1 MNWQDKGYLLSLN
14 KYNENSSIAE
24 FFTETNGKV
33 VGVIFGSTSKKI
45 KNYLLIGNKF
55 HINSKLREDGR
66 LGYLKVEIDE
76 IKTPVYLENKK
87 KLFCIIYCMN
97 LIKILTAENEN
108 NVEIY
113 HLLEKLFKII
123 ELDNWLVEFLY
134 LELNILKSIGYDINF
149 KDYVVDRGINGQTK
163 YVVDSSQK
171 IIPNFLIDK
180 NIGPE
185 NLKDIYSG
193 FSIVGDFLDKTIIKP
208 NNKNY
213 PSSRNDFVD
222 LLKYSSCST

>member
-1 MNWQDKGYLLSLN
+1 MNWQDKGYLISLN

-24 FFTETNGKV
+24 FYTENNGKI

-45 KNYLLIGNKF
+45 KSYLLIGNKF

-87 KLFCIIYCMN
+87 KLFCIIYFMN

-108 NVEIY
+108 NIVIFN
-113 HLLEKLFKII
+113 LLEKLFKII

-149 KDYVVDRGINGQTK
+149 KDYVVDKNINGQTK
-163 YVVDSSQK
+163 YIVDSSQK

-180 NIGPE
+180 NISPE
-185 NLKDIYSG
+185 NLKDIYNG

-213 PSSRNDFVD
+213 PSSRNDFVN
-222 LLKYSSCST
+222 LLK

>member
-45 KNYLLIGNKF
+45 KSYLLIGNKF

-97 LIKILTAENEN
+97 LIKILTVENESN
-108 NVEIY
+108 MEIY
-113 HLLEKLFKII
+113 SLLEKLFKII
-123 ELDNWLVEFLY
+123 DFDNWLVEFLFI
-134 LELNILKSIGYDINF
+134 ELNIFKSIGYDINF
-149 KDYVVDRGINGQTK
+149 KDYVVNKNINGASK

-180 NIGPE
+180 KIIPE
-185 NLKDIYSG
+185 NTKDIYSG
-193 FSIVGDFLDKTIIKP
+193 YSIVGDFLDKTIIKP
-208 NNKNY
+208 NNKSF
-213 PSSRNDFVD
+213 PSSRNDFTN
-222 LLKYSSCST
+222 LLK

>member
-24 FFTETNGKV
+24 FYTENNGKI

-45 KNYLLIGNKF
+45 KSYLLIGNKF

-108 NVEIY
+108 NIEIFN
-113 HLLEKLFKII
+113 LLEKLFKII

-149 KDYVVDRGINGQTK
+149 KDYVVDKNINGQTK
-163 YVVDSSQK
+163 YIVDSSQK

-180 NIGPE
+180 EISPE
-185 NLKDIYSG
+185 NLKDIYKG

-213 PSSRNDFVD
+213 PSSRNDFVN
-222 LLKYSSCST
+222 LLK

>member
-1 MNWQDKGYLLSLN
+1 
-14 KYNENSSIAE
+14 
-24 FFTETNGKV
+24 
-33 VGVIFGSTSKKI
+33 
-45 KNYLLIGNKF
+45 
-55 HINSKLREDGR
+55 
-66 LGYLKVEIDE
+66 
-76 IKTPVYLENKK
+76 
-87 KLFCIIYCMN
+87 MN
-97 LIKILTAENEN
+97 LIKILTVENEN

-113 HLLEKLFKII
+113 NLLEKLFKII

-149 KDYVVDRGINGQTK
+149 KDYVVDKNINGQTT
-163 YVVDSSQK
+163 YIVDSSQK

-180 NIGPE
+180 NISPE

-213 PSSRNDFVD
+213 PSSRNDFVN
-222 LLKYSSCST
+222 LLK

>member
-24 FFTETNGKV
+24 FFTENNGKV

-45 KNYLLIGNKF
+45 KSYLLIGNKF

-97 LIKILTAENEN
+97 LIKILTVENESN
-108 NVEIY
+108 MEIY
-113 HLLEKLFKII
+113 FLLEKLFKII
-123 ELDNWLVEFLY
+123 DVDNWLVEFLY

-149 KDYVVDRGINGQTK
+149 KDYVVNKNINGQTK

-180 NIGPE
+180 KIIPE
-185 NLKDIYSG
+185 NTKDIYSG
-193 FSIVGDFLDKTIIKP
+193 YSIVGDFLDKTIIKP
-208 NNKNY
+208 NNKSF
-213 PSSRNDFVD
+213 PSSRNDFVN
-222 LLKYSSCST
+222 LLK

>member
-24 FFTETNGKV
+24 FYTENNGKI

-45 KNYLLIGNKF
+45 KSYLLIGNKF
-55 HINSKLREDGR
+55 HINSKIREDGR

-87 KLFCIIYCMN
+87 KLFCIIYCVN

-108 NVEIY
+108 NIEIY
-113 HLLEKLFKII
+113 NLLEKLFKII
-123 ELDNWLVEFLY
+123 EFDNWLVEFLY
-134 LELNILKSIGYDINF
+134 LELNILKSVGYDINF
-149 KDYVVDRGINGQTK
+149 KDYVVNKNINGQTK
-163 YVVDSSQK
+163 YIVDSSQK

-180 NIGPE
+180 NISPE
-185 NLKDIYSG
+185 NLKEIYNG

-213 PSSRNDFVD
+213 PSSRNDFVN
-222 LLKYSSCST
+222 LLK

>member
-24 FFTETNGKV
+24 FFTENNGKV

-45 KNYLLIGNKF
+45 KSYLLIGNKF

-87 KLFCIIYCMN
+87 KLFCFIYCMN
-97 LIKILTAENEN
+97 LVKILTVENESN
-108 NVEIY
+108 MEIY
-113 HLLEKLFKII
+113 SLLEKLFKII
-123 ELDNWLVEFLY
+123 DFDNWLVEFLY

-149 KDYVVDRGINGQTK
+149 KDYVVNKNINGETK

-180 NIGPE
+180 NIIPK
-185 NLKDIYSG
+185 NIKDIYSG
-193 FSIVGDFLDKTIIKP
+193 YSIVGDFLDKTIIKP
-208 NNKNY
+208 NNKSF
-213 PSSRNDFVD
+213 PSSRNDFIN
-222 LLKYSSCST
+222 LLK

>member
-24 FFTETNGKV
+24 FYTENNGKI

-45 KNYLLIGNKF
+45 KSYLLIGNKF

-66 LGYLKVEIDE
+66 LGYLKIEIDE
-76 IKTPVYLENKK
+76 IKTPIYLENKK

-108 NVEIY
+108 NIEIY
-113 HLLEKLFKII
+113 NLLEKLYKII
-123 ELDNWLVEFLY
+123 DLDNWLVEFLY

-149 KDYVVDRGINGQTK
+149 KDYVIDKNINGQTR
-163 YVVDSSQK
+163 YIVDSSQK

-180 NIGPE
+180 NISPE

-193 FSIVGDFLDKTIIKP
+193 YSIVGEFLDKTIIKP
-208 NNKNY
+208 NNRNY
-213 PSSRNDFVD
+213 PSSRNDFVN
-222 LLKYSSCST
+222 LLK

>member
-24 FFTETNGKV
+24 FYTENNGKI

-45 KNYLLIGNKF
+45 KSYLLIGNKF
-55 HINSKLREDGR
+55 HINSKIREDGR

-97 LIKILTAENEN
+97 LVKILTAENEN

-113 HLLEKLFKII
+113 NLLEKLFKII
-123 ELDNWLVEFLY
+123 EFDNWLVEFLY
-134 LELNILKSIGYDINF
+134 LELNIFKSIGYDINF
-149 KDYVVDRGINGQTK
+149 KDYVVDKSINGQTK
-163 YVVDSSQK
+163 YIVDSSQK

-180 NIGPE
+180 NISPE
-185 NLKDIYSG
+185 NLKDIHSG

-213 PSSRNDFVD
+213 PTSRNDFLN
-222 LLKYSSCST
+222 LLK

>member
-24 FFTETNGKV
+24 FYTENNGKI

-45 KNYLLIGNKF
+45 KSYLLIGNKF
-55 HINSKLREDGR
+55 HINSNLREDGR

-113 HLLEKLFKII
+113 NLLEKLFKII

-149 KDYVVDRGINGQTK
+149 KDYVVDKSINGQTK
-163 YVVDSSQK
+163 YIVDSSQK

-180 NIGPE
+180 NISPE
-185 NLKDIYSG
+185 NLKDIHSG

-213 PSSRNDFVD
+213 PSSRNDFVN
-222 LLKYSSCST
+222 LLK

>member
-24 FFTETNGKV
+24 FYTENNGKI

-45 KNYLLIGNKF
+45 KSYLLIGNKF

-97 LIKILTAENEN
+97 LIKILTAENEAN
-108 NVEIY
+108 IEIY
-113 HLLEKLFKII
+113 NLIEKLF
-123 ELDNWLVEFLY
+123 ELFDLDNWLVEFLY

-149 KDYVVDRGINGQTK
+149 KNYVVDKKINGKTK
-163 YVVDSSQK
+163 YIVNTIQK
-171 IIPNFLIDK
+171 VIPNFLIDK
-180 NIGPE
+180 NVNPE

-193 FSIVGDFLDKTIIKP
+193 YLIVGDFLDKTIIKP

-213 PSSRNDFVD
+213 PSSRNDFVN
-222 LLKYSSCST
+222 LLK

>member
-24 FFTETNGKV
+24 FFTENNGKV

-45 KNYLLIGNKF
+45 KSYLLIGNKF
-55 HINSKLREDGR
+55 HINSKLRADGR
-66 LGYLKVEIDE
+66 LGYLQVEIDE

-97 LIKILTAENEN
+97 LIKILTVENESN
-108 NVEIY
+108 MEIY
-113 HLLEKLFKII
+113 SLLGKLFKII
-123 ELDNWLVEFLY
+123 DLDNWLVEFLY

-149 KDYVVDRGINGQTK
+149 KDYVVNKNINGQTK

-180 NIGPE
+180 KIIPE
-185 NLKDIYSG
+185 NTKDIYSG
-193 FSIVGDFLDKTIIKP
+193 YSIVGDFLDKTIIKP
-208 NNKNY
+208 NNKSY
-213 PSSRNDFVD
+213 PSSRNDFIN
-222 LLKYSSCST
+222 LIK

>member
-24 FFTETNGKV
+24 FYTENNGKI
-33 VGVIFGSTSKKI
+33 VGIIFGSTSKKI
-45 KNYLLIGNKF
+45 KSYLLIGNKF
-55 HINSKLREDGR
+55 HINSKIREDGR

-108 NVEIY
+108 NIEIY
-113 HLLEKLFKII
+113 NLLEKLFKLI
-123 ELDNWLVEFLY
+123 ESDNWLVEFLY
-134 LELNILKSIGYDINF
+134 LELNILKSVGYDINF
-149 KDYVVDRGINGQTK
+149 RDYVVDKNINGQIK
-163 YVVDSSQK
+163 YIVVSSQK

-180 NIGPE
+180 NISPE
-185 NLKDIYSG
+185 NLKDIYNG

-213 PSSRNDFVD
+213 PSSRNDFLN
-222 LLKYSSCST
+222 LLK

>member
-24 FFTETNGKV
+24 FYTENNGKI

-45 KNYLLIGNKF
+45 KSYLLIGNKF
-55 HINSKLREDGR
+55 HINSKIREDGR

-108 NVEIY
+108 NIDIY
-113 HLLEKLFKII
+113 NLLEKLFKII

-149 KDYVVDRGINGQTK
+149 KDYVIDKSINGQTK

-180 NIGPE
+180 NISPE

-213 PSSRNDFVD
+213 PSSRNDFVN
-222 LLKYSSCST
+222 LLK

>member
-14 KYNENSSIAE
+14 KFNENSSIAE
-24 FFTETNGKV
+24 FYTENNGKI

-45 KNYLLIGNKF
+45 KSYLLIGNKF

-97 LIKILTAENEN
+97 LIKILTVENEN

-113 HLLEKLFKII
+113 NLLEKLFKII

-149 KDYVVDRGINGQTK
+149 KDYVVDKSINGQTK
-163 YVVDSSQK
+163 YIVDSSQK

-180 NIGPE
+180 NISPE

-213 PSSRNDFVD
+213 PSSRNDFVN
-222 LLKYSSCST
+222 LLK

>member
-24 FFTETNGKV
+24 FYTENNGKI

-45 KNYLLIGNKF
+45 KSYLLIGNKF

-97 LIKILTAENEN
+97 LIKILTVENEN
-108 NVEIY
+108 NIEIY
-113 HLLEKLFKII
+113 NLLEKLFKII
-123 ELDNWLVEFLY
+123 EFDNWLVEFLY
-134 LELNILKSIGYDINF
+134 LELNILKSIGYDISF
-149 KDYVVDRGINGQTK
+149 KDYVVDKNINGQTK
-163 YVVDSSQK
+163 YIVNSSQK

-180 NIGPE
+180 NISPE

-213 PSSRNDFVD
+213 PSSRNDFVN
-222 LLKYSSCST
+222 LLK

>member
-1 MNWQDKGYLLSLN
+1 MNWQDKGYLISLN

-24 FFTETNGKV
+24 FYTENNGKI
-33 VGVIFGSTSKKI
+33 VGIIFGSTSKKI
-45 KNYLLIGNKF
+45 KSYLLIGNKF

-87 KLFCIIYCMN
+87 KLICIIYCMN

-113 HLLEKLFKII
+113 NLLEKLFKII

-149 KDYVVDRGINGQTK
+149 KDYVVNKNINGQTK
-163 YVVDSSQK
+163 YIVDSSQK

-180 NIGPE
+180 KISPE
-185 NLKDIYSG
+185 NLKDIYKG

-213 PSSRNDFVD
+213 PSSRNDFVN
-222 LLKYSSCST
+222 LLK

>member
-24 FFTETNGKV
+24 FYTENNGKI

-45 KNYLLIGNKF
+45 KSYLLIGNKF

-113 HLLEKLFKII
+113 NLLEKLFKII

-149 KDYVVDRGINGQTK
+149 KDYVVNKNINGQTK
-163 YVVDSSQK
+163 YIVDSSQK

-180 NIGPE
+180 KSSPE
-185 NLKDIYSG
+185 NLKDIYTG

-213 PSSRNDFVD
+213 PSSRNDFVN
-222 LLKYSSCST
+222 LLK

>member
-24 FFTETNGKV
+24 FYTENNGKI

-45 KNYLLIGNKF
+45 KSYLLIGNKF
-55 HINSKLREDGR
+55 HINSKLREDGS

-113 HLLEKLFKII
+113 NLLEKLFKII

-149 KDYVVDRGINGQTK
+149 KDYVVDKSINGQTK
-163 YVVDSSQK
+163 YIVDSSQK

-180 NIGPE
+180 NISPE
-185 NLKDIYSG
+185 SLTDIYSG

-213 PSSRNDFVD
+213 PSSRNDFVN
-222 LLKYSSCST
+222 LLK

>member
-45 KNYLLIGNKF
+45 KSYLLIGNKF

-97 LIKILTAENEN
+97 LIKILTVENESN
-108 NVEIY
+108 MEIY
-113 HLLEKLFKII
+113 FLLEKLFKII
-123 ELDNWLVEFLY
+123 DLDNWLVEFLY
-134 LELNILKSIGYDINF
+134 LELKIFKSIGYDINF
-149 KDYVVDRGINGQTK
+149 KDYVVNKNINGTSK

-180 NIGPE
+180 KIIPE
-185 NLKDIYSG
+185 NIKDIYSG
-193 FSIVGDFLDKTIIKP
+193 YLIVGDFLDKTIIKP
-208 NNKNY
+208 NNKNF
-213 PSSRNDFVD
+213 PSSRTDFIN
-222 LLKYSSCST
+222 LLK

>member
-24 FFTETNGKV
+24 FFTKNNGKV

-45 KNYLLIGNKF
+45 KSYLLIGNKF

-97 LIKILTAENEN
+97 LIKILTVENESN
-108 NVEIY
+108 MEIY
-113 HLLEKLFKII
+113 FLLEKLFKII
-123 ELDNWLVEFLY
+123 DLDNWLVEFLY
-134 LELNILKSIGYDINF
+134 LELNILRSIGYDINF
-149 KDYVVDRGINGQTK
+149 KDYVINKNINGRTK

-180 NIGPE
+180 KIFPE
-185 NLKDIYSG
+185 NLKDLYNG
-193 FSIVGDFLDKTIIKP
+193 YSIVGDFLDKTIIKP
-208 NNKNY
+208 NNKSF
-213 PSSRNDFVD
+213 PSSRNDFIN
-222 LLKYSSCST
+222 LLK

>member
-24 FFTETNGKV
+24 FYTENNGKI

-45 KNYLLIGNKF
+45 KSYLLIGNKF

-108 NVEIY
+108 NIEIY
-113 HLLEKLFKII
+113 NLLEKLFKII

-149 KDYVVDRGINGQTK
+149 RDYVVDKSINGQTK
-163 YVVDSSQK
+163 YIVDSSQK

-180 NIGPE
+180 NIRPE
-185 NLKDIYSG
+185 NLKEIYNAY
-193 FSIVGDFLDKTIIKP
+193 SIVGDFLDKTIIKA

-213 PSSRNDFVD
+213 PSSRNDFVN
-222 LLKYSSCST
+222 LLK

>member
-24 FFTETNGKV
+24 FYTENNGKI

-45 KNYLLIGNKF
+45 KSYLLIGNKF

-113 HLLEKLFKII
+113 NLLEKLFKII

-149 KDYVVDRGINGQTK
+149 KDYVVDKNINGQTK
-163 YVVDSSQK
+163 YIVDSSQK

-180 NIGPE
+180 NISPE

-213 PSSRNDFVD
+213 PSSRNDFVN
-222 LLKYSSCST
+222 LLK

>member
-24 FFTETNGKV
+24 FYTENNGKI

-45 KNYLLIGNKF
+45 KSYLLIGNKF

-97 LIKILTAENEN
+97 LIKILTVENEN
-108 NVEIY
+108 NIEIY
-113 HLLEKLFKII
+113 NLLEKLFKII
-123 ELDNWLVEFLY
+123 EFDNWLVEFLY
-134 LELNILKSIGYDINF
+134 LELNILKSIGYDISF
-149 KDYVVDRGINGQTK
+149 KDYVVDKNINGQTK
-163 YVVDSSQK
+163 YIVDSSQK

-180 NIGPE
+180 NISPE

-208 NNKNY
+208 NNKNF
-213 PSSRNDFVD
+213 PSSRNDFIN
-222 LLKYSSCST
+222 LLK

>member
-1 MNWQDKGYLLSLN
+1 MNWQDKGYLISLN
-14 KYNENSSIAE
+14 KYNENSSIAQ
-24 FFTETNGKV
+24 FYTENNGKI
-33 VGVIFGSTSKKI
+33 VGIIFGSTSKKI
-45 KNYLLIGNKF
+45 KSYLLIGNKF

-113 HLLEKLFKII
+113 NLLEKLFKII

-149 KDYVVDRGINGQTK
+149 KDYVVDKNINGQTK
-163 YVVDSSQK
+163 YIVDSSQK

-180 NIGPE
+180 KISPE
-185 NLKDIYSG
+185 NLKDIYKG

-213 PSSRNDFVD
+213 PSSRNDFVN
-222 LLKYSSCST
+222 LLK

>member
-24 FFTETNGKV
+24 FYTENNGKI

-45 KNYLLIGNKF
+45 KSYLLIGNKF
-55 HINSKLREDGR
+55 HINSKIREDGR

-108 NVEIY
+108 NIEIY
-113 HLLEKLFKII
+113 NLLEKLFKII

-149 KDYVVDRGINGQTK
+149 KDYVVDKSINGQTK
-163 YVVDSSQK
+163 YIVDSSQK

-180 NIGPE
+180 NISPE
-185 NLKDIYSG
+185 NLNDIYSG

-213 PSSRNDFVD
+213 PSSRNDFVN
-222 LLKYSSCST
+222 LLK

>member
-24 FFTETNGKV
+24 FYTENNGKI

-45 KNYLLIGNKF
+45 KSYLLIGNKF

-108 NVEIY
+108 NIEIY
-113 HLLEKLFKII
+113 NLLEKLFKII

-149 KDYVVDRGINGQTK
+149 KDYVVDKNINGQTK
-163 YVVDSSQK
+163 YIVDSSQK

-180 NIGPE
+180 NIIPE
-185 NLKDIYSG
+185 NLKDIYTG

-208 NNKNY
+208 NNRNY
-213 PSSRNDFVD
+213 PPSRNDFVN
-222 LLKYSSCST
+222 LLK